1 MMPYYLQ
8 RCLVFGSS
16 ISLASK
22 SLLTFTSNDICLTA
36 AEIIRFP
43 GEIRVLQPI
52 PGYGEFIQV
61 LRCWKH
67 LRFHISD
74 IRNPTGHFQ
83 AHSRVTDSGWIV
95 TWIQRGSE
103 RTL

>member
-16 ISLASK
+16 ISLAST

-61 LRCWKH
+61 LRCWEY
-67 LRFHISD
+67 LRFHIAD
-74 IRNPTGHFQ
+74 IRYPTGRFQ
-83 AHSRVTDSGWIV
+83 AHSPVTDSDWIL
-95 TWIQRGSE
+95 TWIRRGSE
-103 RTL
+103 CTL